1 MSKIPQDSSLLI
13 EKISAAL
20 KRHLPEQTLFDQAIV
35 HSRRTS
41 AVLFLLG
48 LPSAKSTISA
58 EPCLILNKRSDQVK
72 QPGDLCFPGG
82 RMAARID
89 SQLAKL
95 LYLPG
100 SPLKRW
106 PLWTA
111 WFRQRQA
118 EARVLAVL
126 FATGLRETFE
136 EMRLNPLKVK
146 FLGPLPPQKLV
157 TFDRKIYPLV
167 CWFAGSKSFKTNRE
181 VEKIVYIPLKALL
194 APQNYAR
201 YRIYLTP
208 AQKKFEKKL
217 YKELP
222 CFLHKQSG
230 ETELLWGAT
239 LRMTLELLKLVFD
252 FTPPKLEALPVV
264 EGFLNKNYL
273 TGTNK
278 AGQRES

>member
-1 MSKIPQDSSLLI
+1 MSIIPQEPSFLI

-20 KRHLPEQTLFDQAIV
+20 KRHLSEQNLFDPAIV

-48 LPSAKSTISA
+48 LPPAKHTIPV
-58 EPCLILNKRSDQVK
+58 EPCLILNKRSEKVK

-82 RMAARID
+82 SMATRID

-106 PLWTA
+106 PLWPI

-118 EARVLAVL
+118 EARILAAL

-136 EMRLNPLKVK
+136 EMRLNPLRVK

-167 CWFAGSKSFKTNRE
+167 CWFTGLKPFKTNRE
-181 VEKIVYIPLKALL
+181 VEKIIYIPLKELL
-194 APQNYAR
+194 IPENYAR

-208 AQKKFEKKL
+208 KQKTFEKEL
-217 YKELP
+217 YKESLG
-222 CFLHKQSG
+222 FLYKQP
-230 ETELLWGAT
+230 EKTELLWGAT
-239 LRMTLELLKLVFD
+239 LRMTMELLKLVFD
-252 FTPPKLEALPVV
+252 FTPPRLDTLPVV
-264 EGFLNKNYL
+264 EGFLGKNYL

-278 AGQRES
+278 AGQKE